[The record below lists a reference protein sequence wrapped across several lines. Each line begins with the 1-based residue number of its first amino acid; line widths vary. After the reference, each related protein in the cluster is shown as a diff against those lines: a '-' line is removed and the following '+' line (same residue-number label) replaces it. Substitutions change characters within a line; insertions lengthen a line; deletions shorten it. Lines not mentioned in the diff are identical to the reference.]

1 MLTGGGFTVVDIDLT
16 LGALEACVRA
26 VASVLVDAVGA
37 HTPIH
42 ARVRLGMGGD
52 GMQY

>member
-1 MLTGGGFTVVDIDLT
+1 MLTGGGLTVVDIDFT
-16 LGALEACVRA
+16 LGTLEACIRA

-37 HTPIH
+37 HTLIH